1 MAGKICYLGDDHL
14 QGAAAYLAAVLL
26 HYGLAFD
33 HVPTAEPPPADFIS
47 RPYAVYVV
55 SDYSAACFG
64 EANMRHVAARVEQG
78 AGLVMFG
85 GWQSFYG
92 PGRRVSPVAAGGRA
106 SGGDA
111 IVRRSSQPARNRAL
125 LKSWR
130 TTRYWPACR
139 GMSLRRFAATIC

>member
-26 HYGLAFD
+26 HHGLAFD

-64 EANMRHVAARVEQG
+64 EANMRHVAAHVEQG

-85 GWQSFYG
+85 GWQSFSWRAGEYHRS
-92 PGRRVSPVAAGGRA
+92 PLADVLPVAMQSCDDR
-106 SGGDA
+106 
-111 IVRRSSQPARNRAL
+111 RNRA
-125 LKSWR
+125 
-130 TTRYWPACR
+130 TVPY
-139 GMSLRRFAATIC
+139 